1 MIDPSVISS
10 SLSCS
15 DNDLYKSLMYW
26 KRIFPYAGP
35 LLPNH
40 TAEIPAAQA
49 QRQSFPRVSNQGMSA
64 ICTDTKRPTLCLKQ
78 QVFGFSSVQHKSFS
92 HI

>member
-49 QRQSFPRVSNQGMSA
+49 QRQSFPPVSL
-64 ICTDTKRPTLCLKQ
+64 TKGYLL
-78 QVFGFSSVQHKSFS
+78 FVQ
-92 HI
+92 IQRDLLYV